1 MAKIYTITIH
11 GPHSCLM
18 SKCLLLQIKIEPVLV
33 VLSVSETLYPT
44 PSPDISSNLCENLPV
59 LTQISAACCVGDHT
73 HLTAP
78 STAPPTSPGLDTPL
92 TLSATVF
99 CLPSILLESAKNHVL
114 DEPVPR
120 NFRTDTLP
128 WDCALTDM
136 AVYSVLGSHGHQ
148 PVGSHG
154 RHMLEPVGSHVHHMC
169 EPVRSHVRHM
179 LEPVG
184 MKLTLASQ
192 QEGVG
197 VTVDLD
203 TVALSVSKKQVKL
216 IAGTIIFSVLGWSP
230 LDTCSL

>member
-1 MAKIYTITIH
+1 M
-11 GPHSCLM
+11 
-18 SKCLLLQIKIEPVLV
+18 
-33 VLSVSETLYPT
+33 
-44 PSPDISSNLCENLPV
+44 
-59 LTQISAACCVGDHT
+59 
-73 HLTAP
+73 
-78 STAPPTSPGLDTPL
+78 
-92 TLSATVF
+92 
-99 CLPSILLESAKNHVL
+99 
-114 DEPVPR
+114 
-120 NFRTDTLP
+120 
-128 WDCALTDM
+128 
-136 AVYSVLGSHGHQ
+136 LGSHGHQ

-169 EPVRSHVRHM
+169 EPVGSHVRHM

-216 IAGTIIFSVLGWSP
+216 IAGTIIFSVLGWSL